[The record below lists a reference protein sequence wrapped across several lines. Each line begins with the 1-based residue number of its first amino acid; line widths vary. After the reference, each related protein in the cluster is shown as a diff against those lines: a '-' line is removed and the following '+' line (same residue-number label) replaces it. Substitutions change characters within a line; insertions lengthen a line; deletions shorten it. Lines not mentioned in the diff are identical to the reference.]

1 MERAKRRGSSLTSPF
16 EAGRPYPP
24 NWRDLPQQPNHN
36 LTTRVN
42 KSVHLAPTRR
52 TILAAGILSVA
63 MIFAAPTSEAVSI
76 TWGAAQTIT
85 GDSDVSTS
93 GTLVRAINIGAPGL
107 PSVANTTVNGVLF
120 TGLALTGN
128 NVTSGDFNLATAG
141 FLGVLD
147 QRERAEL

>member
-93 GTLVRAINIGAPGL
+93 GTLVRAINIGAPA
-107 PSVANTTVNGVLF
+107 PPAWPIP
-120 TGLALTGN
+120 
-128 NVTSGDFNLATAG
+128 
-141 FLGVLD
+141 
-147 QRERAEL
+147 R